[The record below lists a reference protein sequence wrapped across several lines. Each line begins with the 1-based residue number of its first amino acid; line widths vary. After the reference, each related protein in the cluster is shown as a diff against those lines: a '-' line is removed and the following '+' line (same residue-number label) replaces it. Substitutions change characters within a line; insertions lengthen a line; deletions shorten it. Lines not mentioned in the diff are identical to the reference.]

1 MGGQIAAM
9 NKRSFTT
16 SPAPWTNRVAGLLMV
31 SMASFAGGCTFVSD
45 SLWPSLAGEEEG
57 GTVVKE
63 AAPRQV
69 NLSPQAQAARQ
80 AALDAASTGA
90 AARDAASSST
100 FPSTQ
105 VAGGPPPLG
114 TTTFQAPAVSSFQP
128 PGTVVGQKVQQL
140 ATELRQLEGRLNQRN
155 ATLAQIRGS
164 TIQNAQ
170 RYHGPVAAIQARLQ
184 VGSTPGNPVVVNQWN
199 QAQSELTRLSSDIAA
214 MNGLANEVA
223 ADSSLAA
230 FLLETAR
237 ATYGIAGAIDEDHRQ
252 LVVLEDDTNKTVV
265 VIDRLLNE
273 LSDDVSR
280 QTAYIAN
287 ERRNLGSLA
296 LAIKNGEL
304 YGTSL
309 ASRAYAPPT
318 SGYQPTGLQA
328 PRATASPVATG
339 RPLVVIR
346 FDREDVQY
354 EQALYTAVSRALD
367 QRPDARFDLVAVS
380 PSAGSAADIAL
391 QRSRSRKHADQVLR
405 TLTGMG
411 LPADRVGLTST
422 TSAEARA
429 SEVHIYVR

>member
-1 MGGQIAAM
+1 MGGQIAVM
-9 NKRSFTT
+9 NTRSFTT
-16 SPAPWTNRVAGLLMV
+16 SSAPWASRAAGLLMV
-31 SMASFAGGCTFVSD
+31 GMASLAGGCTFVSD
-45 SLWPSLAGEEEG
+45 SLWPSLAGEDEA
-57 GTVVKE
+57 GTVVRE
-63 AAPRQV
+63 APPRPSR
-69 NLSPQAQAARQ
+69 LSPEAQAART
-80 AALDAASTGA
+80 AALDAAASGSA
-90 AARDAASSST
+90 ATSSL
-100 FPSTQ
+100 PSTQ

-114 TTTFQAPAVSSFQP
+114 TTTFQAPEVSSFQAT
-128 PGTVVGQKVQQL
+128 GTVVGQKVQQI
-140 ATELRQLEGRLNQRN
+140 ASELRQLEGRLNQRN
-155 ATLAQIRGS
+155 DTLAQIRGS

-170 RYHGPVAAIQARLQ
+170 RYHGTVAAIQARLQ
-184 VGSTPGNPVVVNQWN
+184 VGSTPGNPVLVNQWN

-252 LVVLEDDTNKTVV
+252 LAVLEDQTNKTVV

-328 PRATASPVATG
+328 PRNTGAAAVASG

-346 FDREDVQY
+346 FDRQNVEY

-367 QRPDARFDLVAVS
+367 QRPDARFDIVAVS
-380 PSAGSAADIAL
+380 PSSGSAADIAL
-391 QRSRSRKHADQVLR
+391 QRSRSRKHADDLLR

-422 TSAEARA
+422 TSAEAGA

>member
-1 MGGQIAAM
+1 MGGQIAVM
-9 NKRSFTT
+9 NTRSFTT
-16 SPAPWTNRVAGLLMV
+16 SSAPWASRAAGLLMV
-31 SMASFAGGCTFVSD
+31 GMASFAGGCTFVSD
-45 SLWPSLAGEEEG
+45 SLWPSLAGEDEA
-57 GTVVKE
+57 GTVVRE
-63 AAPRQV
+63 APQRPSR
-69 NLSPQAQAARQ
+69 LSPEAQAART
-80 AALDAASTGA
+80 AALDAAATGSA
-90 AARDAASSST
+90 ATSSL
-100 FPSTQ
+100 PSTQ

-114 TTTFQAPAVSSFQP
+114 TTTFQAPAVSSFQAT
-128 PGTVVGQKVQQL
+128 GTVVGQKVQQI
-140 ATELRQLEGRLNQRN
+140 ASELRQLEGRLNQRN
-155 ATLAQIRGS
+155 DTLAQIRGS

-170 RYHGPVAAIQARLQ
+170 RYHGTVAAIQARLQ
-184 VGSTPGNPVVVNQWN
+184 VGSTPGNPVLVNQWN

-252 LVVLEDDTNKTVV
+252 LAVLEDQTNKTVV

-328 PRATASPVATG
+328 PRNTGAAAVASG

-346 FDREDVQY
+346 FDRQNVEY

-367 QRPDARFDLVAVS
+367 QRPDARFDIVAVS
-380 PSAGSAADIAL
+380 PSSGSAADIAL
-391 QRSRSRKHADQVLR
+391 QRSRSRKHADDVLR

-422 TSAEARA
+422 TSAEAGA

>member
-1 MGGQIAAM
+1 MGGQTAVM
-9 NKRSFTT
+9 NTRSFTT
-16 SPAPWTNRVAGLLMV
+16 SSAPWTSRAAGLLMV
-31 SMASFAGGCTFVSD
+31 GMASFAGGCTFVSD
-45 SLWPSLAGEEEG
+45 SLWPSLAGEDEA
-57 GTVVKE
+57 GTVVRE
-63 AAPRQV
+63 APPRV
-69 NLSPQAQAARQ
+69 SRLSPEAQAARN
-80 AALDAASTGA
+80 AALNAAATGSASTT
-90 AARDAASSST
+90 S

-114 TTTFQAPAVSSFQP
+114 TTTFEAPAVSSFP
-128 PGTVVGQKVQQL
+128 ATGTVVGQKVQQL
-140 ATELRQLEGRLNQRN
+140 ASELRQLEGRLNQRN
-155 ATLAQIRGS
+155 DTLAQIRGS

-170 RYHGPVAAIQARLQ
+170 RYHGTVAAIQARLQ
-184 VGSTPGNPVVVNQWN
+184 VGSTPGNPVLVNQWN

-252 LVVLEDDTNKTVV
+252 LAVLEDQTNKTVV

-328 PRATASPVATG
+328 PRAGNPGSAAVASG

-346 FDREDVQY
+346 FDRQNVEY

-367 QRPDARFDLVAVS
+367 QRPDARFDIVAVS
-380 PSAGSAADIAL
+380 PSSGSAADIAL
-391 QRSRSRKHADQVLR
+391 QRSRSRKHADDVLR

-422 TSAEARA
+422 TSAEAGA

>member
-1 MGGQIAAM
+1 MGGQIAVM
-9 NKRSFTT
+9 NTRSFTT
-16 SPAPWTNRVAGLLMV
+16 SSAPWTSRAAGLLMV
-31 SMASFAGGCTFVSD
+31 GMASFAGGCTFVSD
-45 SLWPSLAGEEEG
+45 SLWPSLAGEDEA
-57 GTVVKE
+57 GTVVRE
-63 AAPRQV
+63 APPRSSR
-69 NLSPQAQAARQ
+69 LSPEAQAARS
-80 AALDAASTGA
+80 AAINAAASG
-90 AARDAASSST
+90 ST
-100 FPSTQ
+100 SATSLPSTQ

-114 TTTFQAPAVSSFQP
+114 TTTFQAPAVSSFQAT
-128 PGTVVGQKVQQL
+128 GTVVGQKVQQI
-140 ATELRQLEGRLNQRN
+140 ASELRQLEGRLNQRN
-155 ATLAQIRGS
+155 DTLAQIRGS

-170 RYHGPVAAIQARLQ
+170 RYHGTVAAIQARLQ
-184 VGSTPGNPVVVNQWN
+184 VGSTPGNPVLVNQWN

-252 LVVLEDDTNKTVV
+252 LAVLEDQTNKTVV

-318 SGYQPTGLQA
+318 SGYQPTGLQS
-328 PRATASPVATG
+328 PRGANTGSAAVASG

-346 FDREDVQY
+346 FDRQNVEY

-367 QRPDARFDLVAVS
+367 QRPDARFDIVAVS
-380 PSAGSAADIAL
+380 PSTGSAADIAL
-391 QRSRSRKHADQVLR
+391 QRSRSRKHADDVLR

-422 TSAEARA
+422 TSAEAGA